1 MGGDEPAGRRS
12 TARAAVGTAAF
23 VVFGG
28 PALAAGLG
36 PWLITRWHVRD
47 PFLGWVLFRWVGV
60 VFLAVGIAV
69 AGSAWVRFVVQ
80 GRGTPSPTAPPVEL
94 VVTGL
99 FRFVRN
105 PMYLGILALVI
116 GEGLLFGSWPVLVY
130 AGGLWLVFHLFV
142 ILYEEPTLRRQFGPS
157 YVAYCESVRRWIPR
171 PRGHGVAS

>member
-1 MGGDEPAGRRS
+1 VAGGEPAGRRT
-12 TARAAVGTAAF
+12 TARAALGTAVF

-36 PWLITRWHVRD
+36 PWLITRWRVRD
-47 PFLGWVLFRWVGV
+47 PFLGWGAFRWIGV
-60 VFLAVGIAV
+60 AFLVVGIAV
-69 AGSAWVRFVVQ
+69 AGSSWVRFVVQ

-99 FRFVRN
+99 FRYVRN

-116 GEGLLFGSWPVLVY
+116 GEGLVFGSWQTLAY
-130 AGGLWLVFHLFV
+130 AGALWLVFHLFV
-142 ILYEEPTLRRQFGPS
+142 VLYEEPTLRRQFGHA

-171 PRGHGVAS
+171 RRGTE